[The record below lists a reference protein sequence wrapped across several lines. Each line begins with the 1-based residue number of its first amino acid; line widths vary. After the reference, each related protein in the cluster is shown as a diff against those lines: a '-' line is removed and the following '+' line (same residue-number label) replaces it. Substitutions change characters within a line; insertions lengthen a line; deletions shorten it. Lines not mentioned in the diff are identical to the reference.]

1 MSDKFTTAR
10 LSKGQDRFEILVK
23 PQPALDYKLGKP
35 IPISQV
41 LMIEEVYSDSG
52 KGTRASEEKLQK
64 NFGTTDAVKVAEE
77 IMKTGELQLTT
88 EQRRQLIE
96 EKRRQI
102 VTIITRNAIDPR
114 TGTPHPPLRIE
125 QAMGQVRLSI
135 DPYKSA
141 EEQAKAVLEELR
153 PILPLKLEQM

>member
-10 LSKGQDRFEILVK
+10 LSRGQDRFEILVK

-64 NFGTTDAVKVAEE
+64 NFGTTDAVRVAEE
-77 IMKTGELQLTT
+77 IMKAGELQLTT
-88 EQRRQLIE
+88 EQRRQLID
-96 EKRRQI
+96 EKIGRASCRER
-102 VTIITRNAIDPR
+102 V
-114 TGTPHPPLRIE
+114 
-125 QAMGQVRLSI
+125 
-135 DPYKSA
+135 
-141 EEQAKAVLEELR
+141 
-153 PILPLKLEQM
+153 

>member
-10 LSKGQDRFEILVK
+10 LSRGQDRFEILVK

-64 NFGTTDAVKVAEE
+64 NFGTTDAVRVAR
-77 IMKTGELQLTT
+77 K
-88 EQRRQLIE
+88 
-96 EKRRQI
+96 
-102 VTIITRNAIDPR
+102 
-114 TGTPHPPLRIE
+114 
-125 QAMGQVRLSI
+125 
-135 DPYKSA
+135 
-141 EEQAKAVLEELR
+141 
-153 PILPLKLEQM
+153 

>member
-35 IPISQV
+35 IPLSEV

-64 NFGTTDAVKVAEE
+64 HLAFRYHRPGQ
-77 IMKTGELQLTT
+77 GSG
-88 EQRRQLIE
+88 
-96 EKRRQI
+96 
-102 VTIITRNAIDPR
+102 RN
-114 TGTPHPPLRIE
+114 HE
-125 QAMGQVRLSI
+125 VW
-135 DPYKSA
+135 
-141 EEQAKAVLEELR
+141 
-153 PILPLKLEQM
+153 